1 MGFKTGLLIGAAAGY
16 VLGAKAGRERYDE
29 IMEGWARITGDPR
42 FQELADKS
50 KSMVDLASERVKRT
64 ADEPDADE

>member
-1 MGFKTGLLIGAAAGY
+1 MGFKSGLLIGAAAGY
-16 VLGAKAGRERYDE
+16 VLGAKAGKERYE
-29 IMEGWARITGDPR
+29 QIMEGWARITGDPR

-64 ADEPDADE
+64 AEEPADDD